1 MASRERVRHGPSEQA
16 PAGSGLLTRVAYAW
30 RALAREQ
37 RATALAALALWLT
50 MFLPWYSRT
59 AFVTVDKSPRSAAYS
74 VSAFGAFSFVEAA
87 VLLVSVAVLVLLF
100 ARAERRAFHLP
111 GGHGAVIALAGAWV
125 ALLIFYRMLDKP
137 GTQGIASGT
146 TTWGV
151 QWGIFIA
158 FFAAIF
164 LAYEGLRIRAVHV
177 REPALAEDP
186 TVAWTVVERP
196 SAATTVAAAHARE
209 LRAARD
215 ARQRA
220 RDAEGT

>member
-1 MASRERVRHGPSEQA
+1 MAAERRGGHGSSGQP
-16 PAGSGLLTRVAYAW
+16 PAVLGWLTRLAHAW
-30 RALAREQ
+30 RELAREQ
-37 RATALAALALWLT
+37 RVTALAALALWFT

-59 AFVTVDKSPRSAAYS
+59 AFVTVDKTTRPAAYS

-87 VLLVSVAVLVLLF
+87 VLLVSVAVLGLLF
-100 ARAERRAFHLP
+100 ARAEGRAFHLP
-111 GGHGAVIALAGAWV
+111 GGDGAVIAAAGIWV

-137 GTQGIASGT
+137 GTQSIASVT

-158 FFAAIF
+158 LLAAVC
-164 LAYEGLRIRAVHV
+164 LAYQGLRIRASNV
-177 REPALAEDP
+177 REPALYEDP

-196 SAATTVAAAHARE
+196 GAASTVAAAHARE
-209 LRAARD
+209 LRAARA
-215 ARQRA
+215 ARQRS